1 MTLFE
6 RYPVIA
12 RPLYGLLAALLGAA
26 AILTIVNY
34 AGSPTDE
41 NLFADMPRPM
51 SLYVMKPIPAQG
63 DTIRAGDL
71 IVKINGITLSD
82 SSALVTILKAAAGD
96 SILKVTTYRPS
107 ALSGSASVACGATSG
122 MQA

>member
-1 MTLFE
+1 MRQLLRASLVNYIVRNRDIAGAEMTLFE

-51 SLYVMKPIPAQG
+51 SLYVMKPIPHRG
-63 DTIRAGDL
+63 T
-71 IVKINGITLSD
+71 
-82 SSALVTILKAAAGD
+82 
-96 SILKVTTYRPS
+96 PS
-107 ALSGSASVACGATSG
+107 ARGT
-122 MQA
+122 